1 MADVTRRGVTL
12 TQALQEAAAIAPVNR
27 VMLYCYELWHP
38 TLAEPVYFVND
49 VADFTATIESTAARN
64 ALADILFTACPLE
77 LTYPEESDTPE
88 SPKITLSRPDVA
100 GLLKRL
106 LDTARASVYARTPWI
121 LIERVYASDATT
133 SPALLPPLEVELL
146 SVDVS
151 GSAGQLEAQFDDDAN
166 VAIPRI
172 TFKRS
177 EYPGLQR

>member
-1 MADVTRRGVTL
+1 MADIIRRGVTL

-27 VMLYCYELWHP
+27 VMLYAYELWHP
-38 TLAEPVYFVND
+38 SLAEPVYFVND
-49 VADFTATIESTAARN
+49 VADLDATIEGTAARN
-64 ALADILFTACPLE
+64 AGIEVTFVACPLE
-77 LTYPEESDTPE
+77 LTRPEESDTPE

-100 GLLKRL
+100 GLLKSL
-106 LDTARASVYARTPWI
+106 LDASRGSRVPWT

-133 SPALLPPLEVELL
+133 SPALLPPLSVELT
-146 SVDVS
+146 SVTVS
-151 GSAGQLEAQFDDDAN
+151 GSAAQLEAQFDDDAN